1 MYAEEDEEAFLDLKA
16 WLKSRNDPEAA
27 SVLRFVTEFEE
38 TVEPDPR
45 LKQFYD
51 WLQAK
56 GCDRTAVLARWWIA
70 EFVEEAE
77 KEGSVRRTSALGA
90 KPDRTSE
97 PSSVRLVPIADVPQ
111 FACQYPRQCSA
122 SRDETV
128 ATKLSAASRLIHK
141 GPPRR
146 LTLLYGARFTHQHL
160 GRVRPE

>member
-51 WLQAK
+51 WPQAK

-111 FACQYPRQCSA
+111 FACQYSLTSLSNTVQRPRVRP
-122 SRDETV
+122 SRTRV
-128 ATKLSAASRLIHK
+128 RWR

-146 LTLLYGARFTHQHL
+146 R
-160 GRVRPE
+160 RR

>member
-1 MYAEEDEEAFLDLKA
+1 MLEIWDEELRRFHVWLQAKGDQPSVVLTLRWIAEFEVYAEEDEEAFLDLKA

-77 KEGSVRRTSALGA
+77 KEDLQAEGPMPT
-90 KPDRTSE
+90 
-97 PSSVRLVPIADVPQ
+97 
-111 FACQYPRQCSA
+111 
-122 SRDETV
+122 
-128 ATKLSAASRLIHK
+128 IH
-141 GPPRR
+141 
-146 LTLLYGARFTHQHL
+146 
-160 GRVRPE
+160 